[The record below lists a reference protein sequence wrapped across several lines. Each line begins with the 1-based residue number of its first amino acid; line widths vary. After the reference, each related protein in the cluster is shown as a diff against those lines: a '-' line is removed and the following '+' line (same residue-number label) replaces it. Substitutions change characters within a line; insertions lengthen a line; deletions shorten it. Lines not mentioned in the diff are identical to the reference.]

1 MFLDVFSLLIGF
13 LCLFVVLLILFNQKP
28 NRITNGYLIAILM
41 VVGLQR
47 FLYAIEALGF
57 THKTYSPLHIKPLL
71 AFYIV
76 PIYYLFFSRLIQGAG
91 LLKKELLHFIFP
103 SLLIVINL
111 VFASYTV
118 NRSVYLCYTVIYFL
132 LILVMTRKFIYRKN
146 LSILDK
152 MSYPAIK
159 KWVVLM
165 LVLTLLLFVYSN
177 YISFQDLSNQM
188 DLRTFYRYSSL
199 VWLGVIIYM
208 FKNPVIIFGEHTF
221 IKNIQ
226 SDEHQD
232 FQTWS
237 HKSLK
242 TIEDKDKIV
251 HQTVSKRIDSIIL
264 EIKTLQKSAEV
275 LSKTTLNA
283 ESLAKSLKIPKRHL
297 DFAFKYH
304 CLYSVNDFS
313 NLVKVNYA
321 LSLINEGYLERYTVA
336 SLGEKCLFN
345 SRFTFSKN
353 FKKFVGVSVSDYI
366 GNTIIKDKL
375 FQEETDKSTVGFLTN
390 S

>member
-1 MFLDVFSLLIGF
+1 MFLDVLSLLIGF

-47 FLYAIEALGF
+47 FLYAIEALDF

-103 SLLIVINL
+103 SVLIVINL
-111 VFASYTV
+111 IFTSYTV

-165 LVLTLLLFVYSN
+165 LALTLLLFIYSN

-188 DLRTFYRYSSL
+188 DLSTFYRYSSL

-226 SDEHQD
+226 SNEHQD

-242 TIEDKDKIV
+242 AIEDKDKIV

-264 EIKTLQKSAEV
+264 EIKTIQKSAEV

-283 ESLAKSLKIPKRHL
+283 ESLAKALKTPKRHL
-297 DFAFKYH
+297 DFIFKYH
-304 CLYSVNDFS
+304 
-313 NLVKVNYA
+313 
-321 LSLINEGYLERYTVA
+321 
-336 SLGEKCLFN
+336 
-345 SRFTFSKN
+345 
-353 FKKFVGVSVSDYI
+353 
-366 GNTIIKDKL
+366 
-375 FQEETDKSTVGFLTN
+375 
-390 S
+390 